1 MDLAVDDARQY
12 VEPGRVIDFSS
23 IHASQIA
30 NMRDTLADH
39 ADIGLGHTAGRNDG
53 AAFKDQIIGHDRWG
67 VTPEGL
73 SQGWFFGTGKWRR
86 SLEMG
91 QNHTYKR

>member
-1 MDLAVDDARQY
+1 MDLAVDDARQD
-12 VEPGRVIDFSS
+12 VQAGRIINLPG
-23 IHASQIA
+23 IHAGQIA
-30 NMRDTLADH
+30 NMRNTLADH
-39 ADIGLGHTAGRNDG
+39 ADIGLGHAAGRNDG

-73 SQGWFFGTGKWRR
+73 SQGWFFGTGKWRH

-91 QNHTYKR
+91 QNHTYKK